1 MASSKPTVDH
11 KVVPSS
17 RYAYVKYKCRCQN
30 CKDANAE
37 YKRAKTA
44 QYRGLQ
50 ASKGRK
56 DISPDTQ
63 SFLDGLTHG
72 LPSTYEWY
80 GCRCPDCT
88 EAKAVVSRDQR
99 FVKLIA

>member
-1 MASSKPTVDH
+1 MAESMPTVDH
-11 KVVPSS
+11 GKIPPS
-17 RYAYVKYKCRCQN
+17 RYTYVKYKCRCRR

-50 ASKGRK
+50 ASKGRT
-56 DISPDTQ
+56 DISSDIQ

-80 GCRCPDCT
+80 GCRCEDCK
-88 EAKAVVSRDQR
+88 EAKAEVSRDLR